1 MKRTLKRILV
11 GTFLASALL
20 GSGCDRQNKLESK
33 WDYALSRGSNP
44 YTVQVNEIDI
54 NEYLDTNLN
63 GMYDLI
69 RISDKKLYSEI
80 PEPAQ
85 EYLGR

>member
-44 YTVQVNEIDI
+44 YTVQVNERDI
-54 NEYLDTNLN
+54 NEYLDTNFD
-63 GMYDLI
+63 GKYDLA
-69 RISDKKLYSEI
+69 RTLDRKLYSEI
-80 PEPAQ
+80 PESSQ
-85 EYLGR
+85 EQLRI